1 MHRRDDGLSWG
12 TFYRSFIHM
21 RAKRER
27 DCQSSLDEHVLIEN
41 NGQGGCILE
50 CVLLTLT
57 FSTGSSVAA
66 EILSL

>member
-1 MHRRDDGLSWG
+1 
-12 TFYRSFIHM
+12 M

-41 NGQGGCILE
+41 NGQGGYILE
-50 CVLLTLT
+50 CALLTLT
-57 FSTGSSVAA
+57 FSTGASVAE